1 MDENHF
7 VGERMLK
14 KLVCWLLASQLLVLL
29 FSFLVYKRIDLLSY
43 INTSFTIGALLIL
56 FAASVI
62 MARTGFFDAFVYG
75 FQRMSSKFNEED
87 VRPLSKLVT
96 LRVSVPLLTGVF
108 MMVLMAIALFLQSS
122 S

>member
-1 MDENHF
+1 MF
-7 VGERMLK
+7 K
-14 KLVCWLLASQLLVLL
+14 KLVCWFLASQLLVLL

-56 FAASVI
+56 FAASVL
-62 MARTGFFDAFVYG
+62 MARTGFFDAFIYG
-75 FQRMSSKFNEED
+75 FQRMSSKFNEGD